1 MAAYSR
7 LLKSRQAESS
17 GKSFKRIR
25 FVLIP
30 LGDLLPCAPLK
41 VIEAN
46 NKRKVL
52 NMNNIQNANDLAV
65 AVITLTI
72 CGKAQ
77 TRGVKQVANEAA
89 AEHNTEV
96 GAIKAN
102 LDTLPPQ
109 LAKAVK
115 SAEGKIRNFFNKEA
129 IQFGKSVYA
138 VPLAR
143 VAWFKN
149 QVESLVNEYYTLVG
163 RMVAA
168 AQDGTLFEMIKARQG
183 DLFDANKVPT
193 SAEIEAAYGVELGWN
208 INFASAK
215 VDAALKI
222 LAEDIRSDL
231 AAKVEETVKREN
243 AARLAESQNVIR
255 SEVAKLVTSILKFDK
270 PADSLKGLHGKS
282 VIDQLERVVQVLPA
296 YNVTEDSTL
305 SDLIEKCRV
314 GFEKLTKDNIKEDE
328 TVRTAAIATAKEIE
342 ALF

>member
-1 MAAYSR
+1 
-7 LLKSRQAESS
+7 
-17 GKSFKRIR
+17 
-25 FVLIP
+25 
-30 LGDLLPCAPLK
+30 
-41 VIEAN
+41 
-46 NKRKVL
+46 
-52 NMNNIQNANDLAV
+52 MNRVQNANDLAV
-65 AVITLTI
+65 AVISLTI

-77 TRGVKQVANEAA
+77 TRGVKQVAAEAA
-89 AEHNTEV
+89 DAHNTEA

-109 LAKAVK
+109 FSKAIK

-143 VAWFKN
+143 IAWFKN
-149 QVESLVNEYYTLVG
+149 QVESLINEYYTLVG
-163 RMVAA
+163 RLVEASKT
-168 AQDGTLFEMIKARQG
+168 GELLEMIRMRQG

-193 SAEIEAAYGVELGWN
+193 SAEIEEAYGVILGWN

-215 VDAALKI
+215 VDTALKI
-222 LAEDIRSDL
+222 LAEDIRADL
-231 AAKVEETVKREN
+231 ASKVEETLKREN
-243 AARLAESQNVIR
+243 AEKLAESQALIR
-255 SEVAKLVTSILKFDK
+255 NEVAKLINSVLKFDK

-296 YNVTEDSTL
+296 YNVTEDSNL

-328 TVRTAAIATAKEIE
+328 TVRTEAIAKAKEIE